1 MTSVVASI
9 TYPLLCFVVFRKLFG
24 RATNEIADRGLEE
37 DTDAARFILKG
48 DRVLVVRTNLAFK
61 EEAVHRSDGDLDT
74 RFGERVEHR
83 FVPVMPRLHRLLIEL
98 RGIGIV

>member
-1 MTSVVASI
+1 ME
-9 TYPLLCFVVFRKLFG
+9 FREFFCA
-24 RATNEIADRGLEE
+24 ATDEIADGGLEE
-37 DTDAARFILKG
+37 DADAVLFILKG

-61 EEAVHRSDGDLDT
+61 EEAVHRGDGDLDT
-74 RFGERVEHR
+74 GLGERVEHR